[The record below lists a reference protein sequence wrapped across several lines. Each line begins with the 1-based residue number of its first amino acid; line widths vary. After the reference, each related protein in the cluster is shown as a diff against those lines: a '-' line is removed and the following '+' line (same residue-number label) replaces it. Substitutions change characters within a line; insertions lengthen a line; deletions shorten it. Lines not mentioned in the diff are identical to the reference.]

1 MFKIFEEAS
10 YIESMTVMVQK
21 EAAQRLCAAPGEREC
36 GAISAAVWYFS
47 EPKPLFSVSAGSF
60 MPAPNVD
67 SAVIRLDIRKEPPV
81 SPKNEKLMF
90 EVVKGAF
97 SQRRKTA
104 ANAISSHLKKD
115 KSEVIKLLESCGLDP
130 AIRAERLTLSDF
142 AAIADAF
149 ERI

>member
-1 MFKIFEEAS
+1 
-10 YIESMTVMVQK
+10 
-21 EAAQRLCAAPGEREC
+21 
-36 GAISAAVWYFS
+36 
-47 EPKPLFSVSAGSF
+47 

-81 SPKNEKLMF
+81 APKNEKLMF

-104 ANAISSHLKKD
+104 ANAISSYLKKD
-115 KSEVIKLLESCGLDP
+115 KSEVIKLLEGCGLDP
-130 AIRAERLTLSDF
+130 AVRAERLTLSDF

-149 ERI
+149 EQI